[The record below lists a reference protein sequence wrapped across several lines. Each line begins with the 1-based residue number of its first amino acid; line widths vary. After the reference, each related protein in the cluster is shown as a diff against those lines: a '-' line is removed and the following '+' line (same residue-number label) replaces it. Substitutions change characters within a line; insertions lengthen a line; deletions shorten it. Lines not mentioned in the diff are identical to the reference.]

1 MGIVAHLA
9 ATPGFGHFDIA
20 VQFEIN
26 GVLSGF
32 RDGSGTVCFQ
42 QLATPRREFRPHGSL
57 SSYSVRSRHG
67 NPLDAGYPCVKSP
80 GFNPRALTA
89 TSGSGPH
96 ASTLS
101 FGAITAPTIAFAFA
115 GSCSAT

>member
-9 ATPGFGHFDIA
+9 AAPSFGHFDIA

-42 QLATPRREFRPHGSL
+42 QLPRIVVNFGGMASL
-57 SSYSVRSRHG
+57 SACFVRSGATETRLM
-67 NPLDAGYPCVKSP
+67 PVT
-80 GFNPRALTA
+80 RA
-89 TSGSGPH
+89 
-96 ASTLS
+96 
-101 FGAITAPTIAFAFA
+101 
-115 GSCSAT
+115 

>member
-32 RDGSGTVCFQ
+32 RDGSGTVCF
-42 QLATPRREFRPHGSL
+42 
-57 SSYSVRSRHG
+57 
-67 NPLDAGYPCVKSP
+67 
-80 GFNPRALTA
+80 
-89 TSGSGPH
+89 
-96 ASTLS
+96 
-101 FGAITAPTIAFAFA
+101 
-115 GSCSAT
+115 